1 MPAGDGDLVLL
12 HRLDELVELLDL
24 LGATAYVRVSAGPAA
39 DAAGPSVDGES
50 GATLPGLSVNR
61 LSPEPWWDRPAR
73 QWVARQVCQ
82 YGHLA
87 GGDRYPWVLTGRETG
102 RGPDREPLVVDVH
115 PVARLTP
122 GLVEEAVREYRAAF
136 DPGQMPG

>member
-24 LGATAYVRVSAGPAA
+24 LGAA

-87 GGDRYPWVLTGRETG
+87 GGDRYPGVLTGREAG